1 MMHGSARNRVVT
13 AAVVLAIAL
22 AGYLSF
28 EFGRIQ
34 ADFNV
39 VDALDERKAYEDRI
53 KGLERELEN
62 TRQEVELERT
72 HRGAEPE
79 AYRMMM

>member
-1 MMHGSARNRVVT
+1 M
-13 AAVVLAIAL
+13 LAIAV

-39 VDALDERKAYEDRI
+39 VDALDERKAYEGRI
-53 KGLERELEN
+53 DILNDEIVELK
-62 TRQEVELERT
+62 QEVELQKTNRVVDK
-72 HRGAEPE
+72 A
-79 AYRMMM
+79 AYKEI